1 MRSPEDT
8 PNGHPVTSAGLVAQG
23 QTPPNWVSVKEDVAF
38 TPRKIKIIC
47 AGAGFGGLTLAH
59 KIKHG
64 LKLEDVVNFVIYEKN
79 ADVGGTWFENRYP
92 GVACDVPAHAY
103 TFLFEPNPN
112 YSRFY
117 APGPE
122 IKEYIQRTA
131 RKWNLYDN
139 IDLNSKVVEAIWDE
153 AAGKWKV
160 KVEQNGVIKEDE
172 AEIFVSAS
180 GPLSKWKLPNIPGMN
195 EFGGKLVHT
204 AAWDESYEWKNKRV
218 AVIGNGS
225 SGIQCVTAMQS
236 QVSKMVNY
244 VRNPTWIA
252 SNFSGHLTRDGRNFA
267 YTEEEKKQFR
277 EDPVAFFKMRKEL
290 ENCVNQF
297 AYGMMKGHT
306 FNKLATQIAT
316 QQMQERL
323 KNSHDPSIAPKMK
336 PDFSPGCRRLTPCD
350 GYLESFENPNTHM
363 CWEAIECITQKG
375 IKTVDGK
382 EEEFDLI
389 VCATGFDTSFV
400 PRWKMS
406 GRDNATLDERWKR
419 NPEAFFSVQ
428 VDGMPNYFI
437 IGGPNFTVS
446 NGSLLAGISF
456 VCDYIMRWAQ
466 HMATHDIKSME
477 VKKEAIDDYNV
488 WAQEYFKRTAWADNC
503 RSWYKNGKTS
513 GQVTAPY
520 AGTTSHFKKC
530 LDSIGAENFNI
541 QYNSAN
547 RFRCLGNGQ
556 VAGEENGMGDL
567 SYYFVEG
574 LW

>member
-1 MRSPEDT
+1 MKRPEDT
-8 PNGHPVTSAGLVAQG
+8 SNGHPVTSAGLVAQG
-23 QTPPNWVSVKEDVAF
+23 QTPANWVPVKEEVAF

-64 LKLEDVVNFVIYEKN
+64 LKLEDVVDFVIYEKN
-79 ADVGGTWFENRYP
+79 AD
-92 GVACDVPAHAY
+92 
-103 TFLFEPNPN
+103 
-112 YSRFY
+112 
-117 APGPE
+117 
-122 IKEYIQRTA
+122 RTA

-139 IDLNSKVVEAIWDE
+139 IELNAKVVEAAWDE

-180 GPLSKWKLPNIPGMN
+180 GPLR
-195 EFGGKLVHT
+195 
-204 AAWDESYEWKNKRV
+204 DESYEWKNKRV

-225 SGIQCVTAMQS
+225 SGVQCVAAMHS
-236 QVSKMVNY
+236 QVAKMVNY

-252 SNFSGHLTRDGRNFA
+252 SNFSGQLTRDGRNFA
-267 YTEEEKKQFR
+267 YTEEEKKRFR
-277 EDPVAFFKMRKEL
+277 DDPVAFFKMRKEL
-290 ENCVNQF
+290 ENSVNEF
-297 AYGMMKGHT
+297 AYGMLKDHT

-316 QQMQERL
+316 EQMQERL
-323 KNSHDPSIAPKMK
+323 KNSHDPSIASKMK

-363 CWEAIECITQKG
+363 CWEAIDCITEKG
-375 IKTVDGK
+375 IKTADGK

-389 VCATGFDTSFV
+389 ICATGFDTSFV

-406 GRDNATLDERWKR
+406 GRDNATLDKRWEH

-446 NGSLLAGISF
+446 NGSLLGGISF

-477 VKKEAIDDYNV
+477 VKKEAVDDYNV

-503 RSWYKNGKTS
+503 RSWYKNGKSS

-520 AGTTSHFKKC
+520 AGTTSHFKKS
-530 LDSIGAENFNI
+530 LDSIGAEHFNF